1 MEGRWGIKFR
11 REHSRP
17 QHLPQLARTP
27 FPYVLRNVHNSR
39 STWTLEKTT
48 TTKCLALGH
57 ADHMFSISII
67 HGLNLAQNW
76 TKPYWDSTTR
86 AIHSNVPYLIWTS
99 KRWWGHQTRYSST
112 ASAACKWHEFSA
124 LIELNIRF
132 ACPPSFFSRWSN
144 FNLMRLWNK
153 KTQCLRFYLALVHEK
168 MLMNVFVP
176 QFSQR
181 KILIDKFLCKS
192 CVTHQKKMNDR
203 KSHQGFDFIDL
214 LINFAT
220 CCENPPKFITT
231 YFY

>member
-1 MEGRWGIKFR
+1 
-11 REHSRP
+11 
-17 QHLPQLARTP
+17 
-27 FPYVLRNVHNSR
+27 
-39 STWTLEKTT
+39 
-48 TTKCLALGH
+48 
-57 ADHMFSISII
+57 
-67 HGLNLAQNW
+67 
-76 TKPYWDSTTR
+76 
-86 AIHSNVPYLIWTS
+86 
-99 KRWWGHQTRYSST
+99 
-112 ASAACKWHEFSA
+112 
-124 LIELNIRF
+124 
-132 ACPPSFFSRWSN
+132 
-144 FNLMRLWNK
+144 MRLWNK

-231 YFY
+231 YLLLLLSFKMRIVLECINEKREQSIVDFFPGKISLCNLGQTVHINANFASRCRM

>member
-1 MEGRWGIKFR
+1 
-11 REHSRP
+11 
-17 QHLPQLARTP
+17 
-27 FPYVLRNVHNSR
+27 
-39 STWTLEKTT
+39 
-48 TTKCLALGH
+48 
-57 ADHMFSISII
+57 MFSISII

-76 TKPYWDSTTR
+76 TKPYWDSTTSV
-86 AIHSNVPYLIWTS
+86 IHSNVPYLIWTS

-231 YFY
+231 YLLLLLSFKMRIVLECINEKREQSIVDFFPGKISLCNLGQTVHINANFASRCRM